1 MLARIAAQGRA
12 LQTHAKVA
20 ANVPAVSF
28 NPHLAPLT
36 RGILATCYIPAS
48 KAFTDDELLEL
59 FENFYKDDPMV
70 HVQTDLPQT
79 KAVLGSDR
87 CLLSVRYDARTKH
100 IITFSV
106 TDNLGRGAAGQAVQN
121 FNLMHGLEETTA
133 LYKEGLWP

>member
-1 MLARIAAQGRA
+1 
-12 LQTHAKVA
+12 
-20 ANVPAVSF
+20 
-28 NPHLAPLT
+28 
-36 RGILATCYIPAS
+36 
-48 KAFTDDELLEL
+48 
-59 FENFYKDDPMV
+59 MV